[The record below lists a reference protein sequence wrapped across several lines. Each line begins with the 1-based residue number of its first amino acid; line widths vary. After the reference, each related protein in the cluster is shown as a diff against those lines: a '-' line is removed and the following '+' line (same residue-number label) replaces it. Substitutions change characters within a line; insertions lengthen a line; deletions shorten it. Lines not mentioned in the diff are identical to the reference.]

1 MELFFILTVSIVLAI
16 DAFVVSVSC
25 GMSHSKIDWRFC
37 FKAALFFGVAQ
48 GLFFGAGF
56 FFGYL
61 IESFISEAA
70 HWIAFI
76 LLAGIGAKMIWD
88 SVKEWK
94 KPREYR
100 IISNRLLVMLSVAT
114 SIDALAVGITFPL
127 LDMPVVV
134 SISIVGAVTFVLSF
148 MGVLIGD
155 GLKGKFD
162 KVAELLAGLVL
173 IGLGVKV
180 LLDNLL

>member
-37 FKAALFFGVAQ
+37 LKASLFFGAAQALFFGI
-48 GLFFGAGF
+48 GF
-56 FFGYL
+56 FFGYV

-70 HWIAFI
+70 HWLAFL
-76 LLAGIGAKMIWD
+76 LLAGIGLKMVWD
-88 SVKEWK
+88 SVKGWK
-94 KPREYR
+94 KPRECR
-100 IISNRLLVMLSVAT
+100 IISNRLLVMMSVAT

-127 LDMPVVV
+127 LNMPVVV
-134 SISIVGAVTFVLSF
+134 SIIIVGTVTFILSF

-173 IGLGVKV
+173 IGLGIKV
-180 LLDNLL
+180 LVDNLL